1 MKAGR
6 LRVLE
11 LERQISGI
19 YPCQNA
25 SERDVDPLI
34 CPEPTDFLSNMLCF
48 IIIATAHIQVYGVL
62 ARRVHKYRRAAAL
75 LI

>member
-6 LRVLE
+6 LRVLA

-19 YPCQNA
+19 HLCQDA

-34 CPEPTDFLSNMLCF
+34 CPKPRDFLSNMLGF
-48 IIIATAHIQVYGVL
+48 VIISTAHVQLDGVL
-62 ARRVHKYRRAAAL
+62 ARRMQKYRRAAAL